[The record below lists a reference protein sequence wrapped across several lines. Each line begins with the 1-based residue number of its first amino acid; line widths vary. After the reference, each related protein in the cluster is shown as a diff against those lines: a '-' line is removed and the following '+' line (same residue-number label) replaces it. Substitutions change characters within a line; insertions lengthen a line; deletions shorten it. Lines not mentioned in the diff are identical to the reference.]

1 MANVT
6 LNVTDN
12 QGKATGTVDAPA
24 EIFGFSAEEVQSRI
38 PLIHQVVI
46 AQLAAARQ
54 GTHATKTR
62 GMVSGGGRKPWK
74 QKGTGR
80 ARQGS
85 IRAPQWYHGGTVF
98 GPQPRDYSQRTP
110 KKMKA
115 AALKYVLS
123 DRANAGHVAV
133 VDFGVSEAPSTKAA
147 VAALTPVTEN
157 KFTTVVLS
165 RENVNEW
172 LPFVT
177 SRPFTRSSPISSTR
191 TMWSPLS
198 TWSSPRKASTLS
210 SLRRLSRLQRRPDFH
225 GRYSQARTRHHPQA
239 CRF

>member
-6 LNVTDN
+6 LNVTDAKG
-12 QGKATGTVDAPA
+12 QATGTVEAPEA
-24 EIFGFSAEEVQSRI
+24 LFGVSAEDVQAHI
-38 PLIHQVVI
+38 PLIHQVVT

-62 GMVSGGGRKPWK
+62 GMVSGGGKKPWK

-115 AALKYVLS
+115 AALRYVLS
-123 DRANAGHVAV
+123 DRANAGRVVV
-133 VDFGVSEAPSTKAA
+133 VDFGVTDTPSTKAA
-147 VAALTPVTEN
+147 IAALTPVTEN
-157 KFTTVVLS
+157 KFTTVVFS
-165 RENVNEW
+165 RDNVNEW
-172 LPFVT
+172 LSVRNIPTVHPIFADQLNTYDVVTAQYVVFTKEGLEAFVDAKT
-177 SRPFTRSSPISSTR
+177 KPAA
-191 TMWSPLS
+191 
-198 TWSSPRKASTLS
+198 KEA
-210 SLRRLSRLQRRPDFH
+210 
-225 GRYSQARTRHHPQA
+225 
-239 CRF
+239 

>member
-12 QGKATGTVDAPA
+12 QGNATGTVEAPA

-38 PLIHQVVI
+38 PLIHQVVV
-46 AQLAAARQ
+46 AQRAAARQ

-123 DRANAGHVAV
+123 DRANAGRVAV

-172 LPFVT
+172 LSVRNIPTVH
-177 SRPFTRSSPISSTR
+177 PIFADQLTR

-210 SLRRLSRLQRRPDFH
+210 LLRRLSRLQRRPDFH

>member
-6 LNVTDN
+6 LNVTDAK
-12 QGKATGTVDAPA
+12 GAKTGTVEAPA
-24 EIFGFSAEEVQSRI
+24 EIFGFSAEEVRAHV
-38 PLIHQVVI
+38 PLIHQVVV

-62 GMVSGGGRKPWK
+62 ANVSGGGKKPWK

-85 IRAPQWYHGGTVF
+85 IRAPQWYHGGVVF

-123 DRANAGHVAV
+123 DRANADRIAV
-133 VDFGVSEAPSTKAA
+133 VDFAVADAPSTKAA
-147 VAALTPVTEN
+147 VAALTPITEN
-157 KFTTVVLS
+157 KFTTVVLT
-165 RENVNEW
+165 RDNVNEW
-172 LPFVT
+172 LSVRNIPTVHPIFVDQLT
-177 SRPFTRSSPISSTR
+177 TYDVVTAQYVVFSKEAFEAFVAAKTEP
-191 TMWSPLS
+191 
-198 TWSSPRKASTLS
+198 KEA
-210 SLRRLSRLQRRPDFH
+210 
-225 GRYSQARTRHHPQA
+225 
-239 CRF
+239 

>member
-6 LNVTDN
+6 LNVTDK
-12 QGKATGTVDAPA
+12 QGKAAGTVEAPA

-38 PLIHQVVI
+38 PLIHQVVV

-133 VDFGVSEAPSTKAA
+133 VDFGVAEAPSTKAA
-147 VAALTPVTEN
+147 IAALTPVTEN

-165 RENVNEW
+165 
-172 LPFVT
+172 
-177 SRPFTRSSPISSTR
+177 
-191 TMWSPLS
+191 
-198 TWSSPRKASTLS
+198 
-210 SLRRLSRLQRRPDFH
+210 H
-225 GRYSQARTRHHPQA
+225 
-239 CRF
+239 

>member
-6 LNVTDN
+6 LNVTDP
-12 QGKATGTVDAPA
+12 QGQAAGTVEAPA
-24 EIFGFSAEEVQSRI
+24 ELFGFSAEEVQSRI

-46 AQLAAARQ
+46 AQLAARRA

-62 GMVSGGGRKPWK
+62 ANVSGGGKKPWK

-85 IRAPQWYHGGTVF
+85 IRAPQWYHGGVVF

-123 DRANAGHVAV
+123 DRANAGRVAV
-133 VDFGVSEAPSTKAA
+133 VDFGVSEKPSTKAA
-147 VAALTPVTEN
+147 IAALNPVIGE
-157 KFTTVVLS
+157 KFATIALT
-165 RENVNEW
+165 RDQINEW
-172 LPFVT
+172 LSVRNLPYVHPIFVDQLNT
-177 SRPFTRSSPISSTR
+177 YDVVTAQYVVFTKEALEAFVAAKT
-191 TMWSPLS
+191 
-198 TWSSPRKASTLS
+198 KKEA
-210 SLRRLSRLQRRPDFH
+210 
-225 GRYSQARTRHHPQA
+225 
-239 CRF
+239 

>member
-12 QGKATGTVDAPA
+12 KGQAAGTVEGP
-24 EIFGFSAEEVQSRI
+24 ESIFGFTAEEVQAHV
-38 PLIHQVVI
+38 PLIHQVVV

-54 GTHATKTR
+54 GTHAVKTR

-85 IRAPQWYHGGTVF
+85 IRAPQWYHGGVVH
-98 GPQPRDYSQRTP
+98 GPVPRDYSQRTP

-115 AALKYVLS
+115 AALRYALS
-123 DRANAGHVAV
+123 DRANNGRVAV
-133 VDFGVSEAPSTKAA
+133 VDFGITEPSTKT
-147 VAALTPVTEN
+147 ALATLNPITAD

-165 RENVNEW
+165 RDNIDEW
-172 LPFVT
+172 LSVRNIPTVH
-177 SRPFTRSSPISSTR
+177 PIFADQLNTYDVITAQYVVFSKEGYEEFIAAKSE
-191 TMWSPLS
+191 SAD
-198 TWSSPRKASTLS
+198 KEA
-210 SLRRLSRLQRRPDFH
+210 
-225 GRYSQARTRHHPQA
+225 
-239 CRF
+239 

>member
-6 LNVTDN
+6 LNVTDAKG
-12 QGKATGTVDAPA
+12 QATGTVEAPEA
-24 EIFGFSAEEVQSRI
+24 LFGVSAEDVQAHI
-38 PLIHQVVI
+38 PLIHQVVT

-62 GMVSGGGRKPWK
+62 GMVSGGGKKPWK

-115 AALKYVLS
+115 AALRYALS
-123 DRANAGHVAV
+123 DRANAGRVAV
-133 VDFGVSEAPSTKAA
+133 VEFGITEPSTKAA

-157 KFTTVVLS
+157 KFTTVVFS
-165 RENVNEW
+165 RDNVNEW
-172 LPFVT
+172 LSVRNIPTVHPIFADQLNTYDVVT
-177 SRPFTRSSPISSTR
+177 AQYVVFSKEGFDAF
-191 TMWSPLS
+191 LAA
-198 TWSSPRKASTLS
+198 KAE
-210 SLRRLSRLQRRPDFH
+210 P
-225 GRYSQARTRHHPQA
+225 AA
-239 CRF
+239 KEA

>member
-1 MANVT
+1 MAKFNVVDMNGQHVSEIELSDAVFGIT
-6 LNVTDN
+6 PNEKAVHIAVVNFLAN
-12 QGKATGTVDAPA
+12 Q
-24 EIFGFSAEEVQSRI
+24 
-38 PLIHQVVI
+38 
-46 AQLAAARQ
+46 RQ
-54 GTHATKTR
+54 GTQNTKIR
-62 GMVSGGGRKPWK
+62 MEVSGGGKKPWK

-123 DRANAGHVAV
+123 DRANADRIAV
-133 VDFGVSEAPSTKAA
+133 VDFAVADAPSTKAA
-147 VAALTPVTEN
+147 VAALTPITEN

-172 LPFVT
+172 LSVRNIPTVHPIFADQLNTYDVVT
-177 SRPFTRSSPISSTR
+177 AQYVVFSKEGFDAF
-191 TMWSPLS
+191 LAA
-198 TWSSPRKASTLS
+198 KAE
-210 SLRRLSRLQRRPDFH
+210 P
-225 GRYSQARTRHHPQA
+225 AA
-239 CRF
+239 KEA